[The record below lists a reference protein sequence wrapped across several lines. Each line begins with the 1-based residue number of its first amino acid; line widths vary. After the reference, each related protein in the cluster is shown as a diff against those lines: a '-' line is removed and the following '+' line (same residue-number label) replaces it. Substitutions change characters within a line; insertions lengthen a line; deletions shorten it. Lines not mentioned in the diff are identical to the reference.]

1 MNLMVTTNQK
11 LTIEAQKQRERN
23 PKIILKKTIKPQRK
37 KKRREKN
44 RKTINKMAMAST
56 YVSPGSL

>member
-1 MNLMVTTNQK
+1 MNSMVTTNQK